1 MPLYLF
7 EDVTTEERV
16 RLPYAMVDA
25 PSIGSVVSTED
36 RKFRRLPETD
46 MQIDVG
52 AIRWKYPYV
61 SQSLPRNLEGCVTN
75 RQGKP
80 IIQSRSHEA
89 NVAAKHGYKRDY

>member
-16 RLPYAMVDA
+16 RLAYTMADVPSCGDTIAMGD
-25 PSIGSVVSTED
+25 TEY
-36 RKFRRLPETD
+36 RRLPETD
-46 MQIDVG
+46 FQVDVG

-61 SQSLPRNLEGCVTN
+61 SQSLPRNLDGCKTN

-80 IIQSRSHEA
+80 IIESRRHEA
-89 NVAAKHGYKRDY
+89 NVAAKHGYERDY